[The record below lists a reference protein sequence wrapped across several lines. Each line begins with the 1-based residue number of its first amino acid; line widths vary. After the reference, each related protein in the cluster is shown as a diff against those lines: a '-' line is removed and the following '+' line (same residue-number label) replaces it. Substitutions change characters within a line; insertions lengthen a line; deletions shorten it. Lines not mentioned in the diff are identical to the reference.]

1 MSFSGVV
8 GETFAA
14 LAVSLATG
22 RDKSGAELDLQQ
34 ALVGLKAPVDP
45 LERRLGVKGDLV
57 GIHQPH
63 ERSASE
69 MTWDNHI
76 HLSRDKVFRV
86 GDRCFDHAN
95 TAVACNC
102 VYAKALPSSG
112 SSCIGCFG
120 GRVVGAVQEEQ
131 SYGSEAAGP
140 GPIHGAVHV
149 DLIQASRGGDNG
161 LL

>member
-14 LAVSLATG
+14 LTVSLATG
-22 RDKSGAELDLQQ
+22 RDERGAELDLQQ

-45 LERRLGVKGDLV
+45 LERRLGVKGNLV

-63 ERSASE
+63 ERSVSE
-69 MTWDNHI
+69 MTWNNDI
-76 HLSRDKVFRV
+76 HLSRDEDLSV
-86 GDRCFDHAN
+86 GDRCFDNAN
-95 TAVACNC
+95 TAVACKR

-112 SSCIGCFG
+112 SSCIGCSG

-131 SYGSEAAGP
+131 SYGGEAA
-140 GPIHGAVHV
+140 
-149 DLIQASRGGDNG
+149 
-161 LL
+161 